1 MTLVGCPD
9 DAGEHLLGVRAVAS
23 AIATADLADDDGGP
37 DGLFG
42 APVGRVD
49 RRVPEKSQHRGEF
62 DGQMGGES
70 FGGLQRRWLRDQ
82 PSESGEQSAAGG
94 RQTMVTQPP
103 ASRRSRNSR
112 AACRTAFT
120 RTTHRLR
127 GWSSCRCLVRRS
139 R

>member
-9 DAGEHLLGVRAVAS
+9 DAGQHLLGVRAVAS

-94 RQTMVTQPP
+94 RQTMEPL
-103 ASRRSRNSR
+103 AKLLGLAAWRSPQFS
-112 AACRTAFT
+112 
-120 RTTHRLR
+120 
-127 GWSSCRCLVRRS
+127 W
-139 R
+139 